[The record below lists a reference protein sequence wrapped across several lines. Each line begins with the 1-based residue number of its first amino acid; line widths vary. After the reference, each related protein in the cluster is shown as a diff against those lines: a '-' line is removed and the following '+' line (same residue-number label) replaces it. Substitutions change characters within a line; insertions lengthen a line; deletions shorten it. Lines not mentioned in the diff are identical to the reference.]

1 MQKELLEQRKNEILA
16 HKKELENNETTKESL
31 VWENENL
38 SIEYQEKVD
47 CLMNLKKEMN
57 EYIRTKRINK
67 FSKILVIA
75 SIISVLGISGI
86 AFLSTI
92 TPTASSTIS
101 NVVASSLMTL
111 FIGGLSSIPY
121 FETRKYLKNVDINEI
136 KEQIEQNELEIGKN
150 IEKSELND
158 KKIENIDNRK
168 LELEEEVYRITVALL
183 RDEEERNIIM
193 SELLENYPS
202 YEFVEV
208 FTDNMYE
215 KSKTK
220 VKK

>member
-1 MQKELLEQRKNEILA
+1 M
-16 HKKELENNETTKESL
+16 
-31 VWENENL
+31 
-38 SIEYQEKVD
+38 
-47 CLMNLKKEMN
+47 
-57 EYIRTKRINK
+57 
-67 FSKILVIA
+67 
-75 SIISVLGISGI
+75 LGISGI

-168 LELEEEVYRITVALL
+168 FLVFYLPLYTFFYYTRRLSKKQEFIEKNYSVSLFAIRAAFSSKNIHLSIFSLSSNSVSSFFLAISFNLTKSLL
-183 RDEEERNIIM
+183 
-193 SELLENYPS
+193 
-202 YEFVEV
+202 F
-208 FTDNMYE
+208 FT
-215 KSKTK
+215 
-220 VKK
+220 

>member
-1 MQKELLEQRKNEILA
+1 MKKELLEQRKNEIFA
-16 HKKELENNETTKESL
+16 HKEELENNEIIKESL

-38 SIEYQEKVD
+38 SVEYQEKVD
-47 CLMNLKKEMN
+47 CLISLKKEMN

-86 AFLSTI
+86 AFLSPV
-92 TPTASSTIS
+92 TPTSLSTIS

-136 KEQIEQNELEIGKN
+136 KEQIKQKELEIEKN

-158 KKIENIDNRK
+158 KEIENIDNRK

-183 RDEEERNIIM
+183 RDEDERNEVITEM
-193 SELLENYPS
+193 LDNYPS
-202 YEFVEV
+202 FEFVEA
-208 FTDNMYE
+208 FTNTMYE
-215 KSKTK
+215 KSKIK
-220 VKK
+220 LKK